1 MTREEL
7 FRKNQQLSTE
17 FELYLLEHP
26 EIEDKIPDN
35 AMIVLVPDYD
45 KELAEKN
52 IELAKTNKEPGQ
64 AIVYVRVEKLRASRI
79 EGLTLQ
85 VA

>member
-17 FELYLLEHP
+17 FELYLLDHP
-26 EIEDKIPDN
+26 EIEEKIPDN
-35 AMIVLVPDYD
+35 AMIVLLPDYD
-45 KELAEKN
+45 TQLAEKN
-52 IELAKTNKEPGQ
+52 KELAKANKEPGQ
-64 AIVYVRVEKLRASRI
+64 PIVYVKVEKLRASRI
-79 EGLTLQ
+79 EGLSLQ

>member
-7 FRKNQQLSTE
+7 FKKNQQLSTE

-26 EIEDKIPDN
+26 EIEDNIPDN
-35 AMIVLVPDYD
+35 AMIVLLPEYD
-45 KELAEKN
+45 KELAQKN
-52 IELAKTNKEPGQ
+52 MELVEANKEPGQ
-64 AIVYVRVEKLRASRI
+64 TIVYIKVEKLRASRI
-79 EGLTLQ
+79 EGLTVQ

>member
-1 MTREEL
+1 MTNEEL

-26 EIEDKIPDN
+26 EVEEKIPDN
-35 AMIVLVPDYD
+35 AMIVLLPDYD
-45 KELAEKN
+45 RELAEKN
-52 IELAKTNKEPGQ
+52 IEIAKANIEKGQ
-64 AIVYVRVEKLRASRI
+64 AIVHVRVKKLRASRI
-79 EGLTLQ
+79 EGLSLK

>member
-17 FELYLLEHP
+17 FELYILEHP
-26 EIEDKIPDN
+26 EVEKEIPNN
-35 AMIVLVPDYD
+35 AMIVLLPEYD
-45 KELAEKN
+45 KELAAKN
-52 IELAKTNKEPGQ
+52 MELAEANREAGQ
-64 AIVYVRVEKLRASRI
+64 QIVYVRVERLRASRI

>member
-7 FRKNQQLSTE
+7 FKKNQQLSTE
-17 FELYLLEHP
+17 FELYLLDHP
-26 EIEDKIPDN
+26 EIEDKIPEN
-35 AMIVLVPDYD
+35 ALIVLVPDYD
-45 KELAEKN
+45 RELAEKN
-52 IELAKTNKEPGQ
+52 IELAKANKEPGQ
-64 AIVYVRVEKLRASRI
+64 AIVYVRLEKLRASRI

>member
-1 MTREEL
+1 MTREEM

-17 FELYLLEHP
+17 FELYILEHP
-26 EIEDKIPDN
+26 EVEEKIPDN
-35 AMIVLVPDYD
+35 AMIVLLPKYD

-52 IELAKTNKEPGQ
+52 MELAEANKEAGQ
-64 AIVYVRVEKLRASRI
+64 QIVYVKVERLRASRI

>member
-17 FELYLLEHP
+17 FELYLVEHP
-26 EIEDKIPDN
+26 EIEETIPGN
-35 AMIVLVPDYD
+35 AMIVLLPDYD
-45 KELAEKN
+45 KELAKMN
-52 IELAKTNKEPGQ
+52 MELAEANKEPGQ
-64 AIVYVRVEKLRASRI
+64 AIVYVRVERLRASRI